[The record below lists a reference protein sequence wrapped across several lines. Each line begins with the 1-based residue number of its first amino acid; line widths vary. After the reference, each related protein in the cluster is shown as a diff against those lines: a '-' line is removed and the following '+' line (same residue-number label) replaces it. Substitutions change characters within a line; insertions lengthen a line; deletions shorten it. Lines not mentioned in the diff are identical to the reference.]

1 MLLSQHGPQPLGSN
15 MNLEQRIAKME
26 AVAGRVNLAEMSDA
40 ELSAHIST
48 LPYRSVDMWAAII
61 ALVHRKPS
69 QFPIVKCVPH
79 GMEHEEGAAIP

>member
-1 MLLSQHGPQPLGSN
+1 

-26 AVAGRVNLAEMSDA
+26 AVAGQVNLAEMSDA
-40 ELSAHIST
+40 ELKAHIST

-69 QFPIVKCVPH
+69 TLPIAKCGPH
-79 GMEHEEGAAIP
+79 GLE